1 MRPVTDALATEIPWA
16 KVHPHLSKPDRY
28 KSNTLYV
35 ASKRLTSLDLDSP
48 GAGIFN
54 QLHPDLILTETNP
67 YTGCATWTLPRWI
80 NPGKRTPLSYH
91 SKPNRWTNRA
101 ESVRLKSAYPGQ
113 EFILDLNEYPE
124 AHAWL
129 RELFSATS

>member
-1 MRPVTDALATEIPWA
+1 M
-16 KVHPHLSKPDRY
+16 
-28 KSNTLYV
+28 
-35 ASKRLTSLDLDSP
+35 DLDSP

-54 QLHPDLILTETNP
+54 QLRPHLILTETDP
-67 YTGCATWTLPRWI
+67 YNGCATWRLPRWI
-80 NPGKRTPLSYH
+80 HPGKRTPLSYH
-91 SKPNRWTNRA
+91 SKPTRWTNRA

-129 RELFSATS
+129 RKIFLIASPEIASPS